1 MQATKRAGK
10 ANYAWTGAVNMPQIV
25 KGMRINVIPRV
36 RACSTV
42 IT

>member
-10 ANYAWTGAVNMPQIV
+10 ANNARTVAVNMPQIV
-25 KGMRINVIPRV
+25 KGIRINVMPRV
-36 RACSTV
+36 LDCKTV